1 MYIYLCLL
9 GVTKNTAMLRCY
21 IVTKAYLWS
30 MTSYFIE
37 EGNLLH
43 MMQTLKMQM
52 EGVRHTW
59 NIYAHN
65 AHLLAIATQSLS
77 IELSLLNLLDANG
90 RGECEEPWKLLD
102 VHRWK
107 EWLEGYDTG
116 DFWDYEEL
124 ENGDEIFPL
133 PSDFNIFSTF
143 IRHHALKE
151 LEEGRS
157 LYDDEDDSRKDN
169 AEALESALGAVGG
182 MSPYYA
188 AEVAEDAI
196 LQLGVTFAELERLML
211 ENNPQA
217 TGSFMEERIKAGRKV
232 VSCFLPEASTE
243 AFKEAFRSFMKG
255 ISTEGG
261 KVRLGHQEYDRK
273 YVFVLLCYRFI
284 RAGLMYRKLNV
295 SCYSKF
301 IVSALG
307 LSVSLPSFRKSM
319 NNWMQK
325 IDLYGCTFEELTRE
339 QIRQKRF
346 HEQQLTLDE
355 YEVWCMVDQEL
366 DKALASSHAFDGF
379 L

>member
-1 MYIYLCLL
+1 MLC
-9 GVTKNTAMLRCY
+9 CY

-43 MMQTLKMQM
+43 MIQTLKMQM

-77 IELSLLNLLDANG
+77 IELSLLNCLDASG

-133 PSDFNIFSTF
+133 PYDFNIFSTF

-151 LEEGRS
+151 LEEGRV
-157 LYDDEDDSRKDN
+157 LYDAEDDSRKDN
-169 AEALESALGAVGG
+169 AEALESVLGAVGG

-232 VSCFLPEASTE
+232 VSCFLPAASGE

-284 RAGLMYRKLNV
+284 RARLMYRKLNV

-307 LSVSLPSFRKSM
+307 LSVSLPLFRKSM

>member
-1 MYIYLCLL
+1 MV
-9 GVTKNTAMLRCY
+9 VTKNTAMLRCY
-21 IVTKAYLWS
+21 IVTKSYLWG
-30 MTSYFIE
+30 MTNFFME
-37 EGNLLH
+37 QGRLLR
-43 MMQTLKMQM
+43 MMQTLKMQL
-52 EGVRHTW
+52 EGVGDTW
-59 NIYAHN
+59 SIYAHN
-65 AHLLAIATQSLS
+65 AHLMAIGTQSLS
-77 IELSLLNLLDANG
+77 IELSLLNLLEASG
-90 RGECEEPWKLLD
+90 RGECEEPWKHLD
-102 VHRWK
+102 VRHWK
-107 EWLEGYDTG
+107 EWLEGFDTG
-116 DFWDYEEL
+116 IFWDYEEVEDGEL
-124 ENGDEIFPL
+124 FFPL
-133 PSDFNIFSTF
+133 PTEFNMYATL

-151 LEEGRS
+151 RDEGRC
-157 LYDDEDDSRKDN
+157 LYDDEDEPSRDN
-169 AEALESALGAVGG
+169 ADVLDVTLRALGRI
-182 MSPYYA
+182 SPYYA

-211 ENNPQA
+211 ADNPQS
-217 TGSFMEERIKAGRKV
+217 TGSFMEERVKAGRKV
-232 VSCFLPEASTE
+232 VSCFLPSASTE
-243 AFKEAFRSFMKG
+243 AFREAFRSFVQG

-273 YVFVLLCYRFI
+273 LVFVLLCYRFI

-339 QIRQKRF
+339 QISRKRF

-355 YEVWCMVDQEL
+355 YEVWSMVDKEL